1 MILAAIKPNTSL
13 DVKCSQ
19 KAVSSFK
26 FQTHTYSE
34 IPSQGSPEEKHSIT
48 QEFCESQKPPHT
60 SWNEWQIYDWHS
72 RLRDVGTES
81 EDMSHW
87 EEGIAGHALSFL
99 TPKATVQASDK
110 G

>member
-60 SWNEWQIYDWHS
+60 SWNE
-72 RLRDVGTES
+72 
-81 EDMSHW
+81 
-87 EEGIAGHALSFL
+87 
-99 TPKATVQASDK
+99 
-110 G
+110 